1 MGGTCSPEQN
11 ETQNENEKSSFT
23 KLINDYQTDNERLKQ
38 QLEKLISRNQE
49 GTTEHQEKAK
59 QNEEVMKELA
69 AMKKILEQKDR
80 ALVKGQLEAVLRS
93 KATTMLSIEPKTR
106 LCMEGTM
113 RHHGSGLTKSKKVKH
128 VEVLLTEG
136 EWLTTEYK
144 AGFVM
149 LTYAESKGS
158 KTAKRC
164 QVLEVILNK
173 YKSYEVILQL
183 NVLAEGALKQI
194 AFTCETGDN
203 KDEWV
208 KCITDALNEVRTT
221 WELMNE
227 EFTVM
232 LDVTKEKIGMRV
244 EAIFADEIEH
254 YVKEKEGS
262 DKFERT
268 MRKAARDDVVEEN
281 KEQVY
286 PEVNTI
292 AKDAQVEE
300 QIKLVKPCALMVQK
314 ILDEDLVKEG
324 LFENCIVS
332 KINDTDLV
340 GMVWSDQIDLL
351 KSTPKPFTITFT
363 GKNFVKKKGA
373 PTHVYF
379 SILKELVADGANEVK
394 KAFHDLVKGTS
405 FETELQCS
413 INQGATI
420 EALLS
425 DQRRLMALLQ
435 NLPVQEMEL

>member
-11 ETQNENEKSSFT
+11 ETQNENEKSHFT
-23 KLINDYQTDNERLKQ
+23 KLINDYQTDNDRLKQ
-38 QLEKLISRNQE
+38 QLEELISRNQE
-49 GTTEHQEKAK
+49 GTTEHLEKAK

-93 KATTMLSIEPKTR
+93 KATTMLSIESKTR

-113 RHHGSGLTKSKKVKH
+113 KHHGSGLTKSKKVKH

-136 EWLTTEYK
+136 EWLNNEYK

-149 LTYAESKGS
+149 LTYAESKGA

-164 QVLEVILNK
+164 QVLKVILNE

-194 AFTCETGDN
+194 AFSCETSDN

-232 LDVTKEKIGMRV
+232 LDVTKEKIGIRV
-244 EAIFADEIEH
+244 EAIFPE
-254 YVKEKEGS
+254 EKEGA
-262 DKFERT
+262 DKVERT
-268 MRKAARDDVVEEN
+268 MRKAARDGEIEDN
-281 KEQVY
+281 KQVY
-286 PEVNTI
+286 PEVNTL
-292 AKDAQVEE
+292 AKDEQIEE
-300 QIKLVKPCALMVQK
+300 QVKLVKPCALMVQK